1 MWFHKTTCP
10 LRVYF
15 PWTDIPWV
23 YPCLAHAFVFYQ
35 VKTGDLSSTESTLFS
50 WLSRMIGNPKCF
62 HCLCFLEK
70 SFCLS
75 LCVACRE
82 EHAEDQV
89 HKIGFWDS
97 GAQNGC
103 QLFSRKHKLFHRA
116 LKLIQLNITSALN
129 RIKMLKGQRTFCC
142 IYYTDVILLH
152 IVLGHDLRSLDPWKT
167 IQVTSDSFWSSYTVL
182 PSVYNEL
189 QNQTMFQ
196 TKIPSNC
203 SVLTESTGM
212 L

>member
-23 YPCLAHAFVFYQ
+23 YPCLAHTFCVLSGKNWETIIKRKHFVLLIKQ
-35 VKTGDLSSTESTLFS
+35 DDWK
-50 WLSRMIGNPKCF
+50 SRVFPLLGFPRKK
-62 HCLCFLEK
+62 LL
-70 SFCLS
+70 LS
-75 LCVACRE
+75 LCGACRE
-82 EHAEDQV
+82 ERAEDQI

-129 RIKMLKGQRTFCC
+129 WIKMLKGQRTFWY
-142 IYYTDVILLH
+142 IYYTDLILLY
-152 IVLGHDLRSLDPWKT
+152 IVLEHDLRFLDPWRT
-167 IQVTSDSFWSSYTVL
+167 IQVTSNRFWSSYKVL
-182 PSVYNEL
+182 PPVCNEL

-196 TKIPSNC
+196 TKIPTNC
-203 SVLTESTGM
+203 SVFA
-212 L
+212 